1 MFLLL
6 SNVFCLSCVSP
17 TPLEIDTG
25 DLIEGPQ
32 LWITLS
38 WDEANSWPVGAGNQL
53 WLEAAALSVGG
64 VQFIPCLDFNAETNS
79 ADELTIE
86 LNLSEDLVVLR
97 SMSLGPYAFPIVEI
111 CEIYFWYGPTQTLTT
126 EWPVAFHG
134 ASSLA
139 LIGEWGGSPAN
150 ASSLRLYSSE
160 SFGRRV
166 RLEEPILLSGTQ
178 DYRLTLY
185 RDRQFML
192 WPELL
197 ASGDGDA
204 FLETMVRETQLTL
217 QINTVE

>member
-1 MFLLL
+1 M
-6 SNVFCLSCVSP
+6 P
-17 TPLEIDTG
+17 QAIDTA
-25 DLIEGPQ
+25 DSIQGPQ

-64 VQFIPCLDFNAETNS
+64 VQFIPCLDFNAEAS
-79 ADELTIE
+79 SVDELTIE
-86 LNLSEDLVVLR
+86 LNQIEDLVTLR
-97 SMSLGPYAFPIVEI
+97 SQFLGPYVFPLVEI
-111 CEIYFWYGPTQTLTT
+111 CEVYFWYGPTQTMTAD
-126 EWPVAFHG
+126 WPVAFHG

-139 LIGEWGGSPAN
+139 LVGAWGDSQAN
-150 ASSLRLYSSE
+150 ASSLRLHSSE
-160 SFGRRV
+160 AYGRRV
-166 RLEEPILLSGTQ
+166 RLEEPIEFTGTQ
-178 DYRLTLY
+178 DFRLTLY

-217 QINTVE
+217 QIETVE